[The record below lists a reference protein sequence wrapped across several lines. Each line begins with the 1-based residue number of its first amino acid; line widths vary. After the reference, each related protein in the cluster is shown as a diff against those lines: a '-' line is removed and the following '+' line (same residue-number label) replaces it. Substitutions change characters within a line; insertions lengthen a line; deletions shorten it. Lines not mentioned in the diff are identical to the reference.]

1 MPDRIL
7 AMLQWNPTTE
17 RVSVNVG
24 GQVQEFD
31 AASSQK
37 LHGLFDS
44 ARDLLDPRNK
54 HLRAAANEIIQ
65 APSEE
70 DS

>member
-31 AASSQK
+31 AVSSQK
-37 LHGLFDS
+37 LHSLFDT
-44 ARDLLDPRNK
+44 ARDLLDPRNR
-54 HLRAAANEIIQ
+54 HMRAVANEIIQ
-65 APSEE
+65 PPGDEE
-70 DS
+70 G